1 MKLNLRK
8 ITLLGLVVLVVLV
21 VFFIVKSFEPET
33 QFKSCL
39 ANLQE
44 NKPKYITPFSLQD
57 LDGNTRN
64 INEWSNRRV
73 LINFWATW
81 CLPCRREMPMLQ
93 NLYLNKDI
101 HNIEIIGVAVD
112 HNEPVKDFI
121 HEYGIE
127 FPILIGQSNAYEIMQ
142 QLGHSVQTL
151 PYTLVVE
158 PDGLITWCKYIEV
171 KSEDLPSIL
180 GY

>member
-1 MKLNLRK
+1 MKLKLRK
-8 ITLLGLVVLVVLV
+8 ITLLGLVVLV

-44 NKPKYITPFSLQD
+44 NKPKYISPFSLQD

-121 HEYGIE
+121 NEYGIE

-142 QLGHSVQTL
+142 QLGNSVQTL

>member
-1 MKLNLRK
+1 MKFNLRK
-8 ITLLGLVVLVVLV
+8 ITLLSLVVLV
-21 VFFIVKSFEPET
+21 VFFIVKSFETET
-33 QFKSCL
+33 EFKSCL

-64 INEWSNRRV
+64 INEWSGRRL
-73 LINFWATW
+73 LINYWATW

-93 NLYLNKDI
+93 NLYLNKGS

-112 HNEPVKDFI
+112 HNEPVEDFI

-142 QLGHSVQTL
+142 QLGNSVQTL

>member
-1 MKLNLRK
+1 
-8 ITLLGLVVLVVLV
+8 
-21 VFFIVKSFEPET
+21 
-33 QFKSCL
+33 
-39 ANLQE
+39 
-44 NKPKYITPFSLQD
+44 
-57 LDGNTRN
+57 
-64 INEWSNRRV
+64 
-73 LINFWATW
+73 
-81 CLPCRREMPMLQ
+81 MPMLQ
-93 NLYLNKDI
+93 NLYLNKGS

-112 HNEPVKDFI
+112 HNEPVEDFI

-142 QLGHSVQTL
+142 QLGNSVQTL
-151 PYTLVVE
+151 PYTLVVA